1 MSGTSVVVFVG
12 YDTVPPDSVG
22 VGVAVGGHDG
32 TAPHRVHGK
41 QCGEYLANT
50 LAGPCVLEHNQPSLR
65 PENQELDS
73 KLSCSV

>member
-1 MSGTSVVVFVG
+1 MFAG

-22 VGVAVGGHDG
+22 VGFAVGGHDG

-50 LAGPCVLEHNQPSLR
+50 LAGPCVLEH
-65 PENQELDS
+65 
-73 KLSCSV
+73 VYM